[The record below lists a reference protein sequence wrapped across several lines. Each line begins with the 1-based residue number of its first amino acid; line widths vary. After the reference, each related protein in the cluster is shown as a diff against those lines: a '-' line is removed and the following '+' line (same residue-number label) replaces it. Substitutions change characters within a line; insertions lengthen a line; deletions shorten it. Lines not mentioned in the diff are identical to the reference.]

1 MDKEITLKTLIE
13 GGRDIKN
20 FSQRELAR
28 RIGLSNTS
36 LNDLENGKVQKP
48 DIEVL
53 RKIAEELD
61 LSLEQLLKAA
71 GYNAITTM
79 LTSDEFQNKS
89 TRDLKNI
96 IKECRNFKYDIL
108 DWDSNK
114 RNITRNVMADLE
126 RITHKL
132 ELIRDNRG
140 INYTLDNAIE
150 DINKSLE
157 ELKEIYDDLSVSKN
171 ELGEDEI
178 SFNSLDKAVNFTH
191 AALLNSKVYAS
202 DIDRFSMQYLA
213 DLLKLAVDKKVINI
227 NDLYSIESEV
237 IIKLEKDSQ
246 LKAMWDEF
254 RSFSQVLTNKTK
266 PDKGYWVNI
275 PAKRRYINP
284 YVISQ
289 GRVATLSSECAKDIE
304 EFLNVDFNIW
314 LSGK

>member
-13 GGRDIKN
+13 GGRNIKN

-71 GYNAITTM
+71 GYDAITTM
-79 LTSDEFQNKS
+79 LTNDEFQNKS

-114 RNITRNVMADLE
+114 RNITRNVMADLD
-126 RITHKL
+126 RVVHKL

-157 ELKEIYDDLSVSKN
+157 DLEDVTKKYDYSK
-171 ELGEDEI
+171 LP
-178 SFNSLDKAVNFTH
+178 
-191 AALLNSKVYAS
+191 
-202 DIDRFSMQYLA
+202 
-213 DLLKLAVDKKVINI
+213 
-227 NDLYSIESEV
+227 NDL
-237 IIKLEKDSQ
+237 
-246 LKAMWDEF
+246 
-254 RSFSQVLTNKTK
+254 
-266 PDKGYWVNI
+266 
-275 PAKRRYINP
+275 
-284 YVISQ
+284 
-289 GRVATLSSECAKDIE
+289 
-304 EFLNVDFNIW
+304 
-314 LSGK
+314 